1 MKSRGAL
8 YNPTWE
14 FAKRFTEMTPE
25 PDLEAK
31 DNLREARGG
40 GGGGGKWARQTC
52 EGKGLMT
59 HRRAW
64 RGGEE

>member
-1 MKSRGAL
+1 M

-14 FAKRFTEMTPE
+14 FVKRFTEMTTE

-40 GGGGGKWARQTC
+40 GRWRRKVGKADV
-52 EGKGLMT
+52 
-59 HRRAW
+59 
-64 RGGEE
+64 